1 MAYKDLR
8 DFLNLL
14 EKKGELVRIKEEV
27 DPILEIS
34 EISDRVVKRGGKAL
48 FFENVKG
55 SQFPVVTNLFG
66 TMKRMCLALET
77 DSLDSIG
84 NRISE
89 ILEPKSPLKFIDK
102 LKVLPKLMELSKI
115 FPKIVKNA
123 PCKEVIIKGEDI
135 DLFKLPVL
143 KTWPLDAGRFITLPM
158 VFTKDPVTGI
168 RNCGMYRIQIFNK
181 NTTGMH
187 WHPHKHGAKHYKR
200 AKELGLDKIEAAIA
214 IGSCP
219 AVIYSATAPL
229 PDDIDE
235 MIFAGFLRK
244 KPVELVKCETIDV
257 EVPANSEFVI
267 EGYVDLNEKRIEG
280 PFGDHTGYYSLAD
293 YYPVFHVTCITHR
306 KDAIYPATVVG
317 KPPMEDAYIGKAT
330 ERIFLPLLKKTLPE
344 IVDINLP
351 VEGGFHNFAFVS
363 IDKQYPA
370 HARKVMHA
378 LWGLGQMMFTKIIV
392 IFDKDVN
399 VQNLSEVLW
408 RLGNNIDPK
417 RDIYFVDGPVDA
429 LDHASYLPNIGS
441 KMGIDATKKWK
452 EEGFY
457 REWPDD
463 IEMSRE
469 IKELVDKKWEKYG
482 ID

>member
-8 DFLNLL
+8 DFINRL
-14 EKKGELVRIKEEV
+14 EKENEIIMIKEEV
-27 DPILEIS
+27 DPILEIA
-34 EISDRVVKRGGKAL
+34 EITDRVVKKGGPAL

-66 TMKRMCLALET
+66 SVKRMCLALET
-77 DSLDSIG
+77 ESLDEIG
-84 NRISE
+84 LRIKQ
-89 ILEPKSPLKFIDK
+89 ILEPKTPLNFIDK
-102 LKVLPKLMELSKI
+102 VKMLPKLMELGNI
-115 FPKIVKNA
+115 FPKFVKKA
-123 PCKEVIIKGEDI
+123 PCKEVIIKGNDVN
-135 DLFKLPVL
+135 LFKLPIL
-143 KTWPLDAGRFITLPM
+143 KTWPLDGGRFITLPM
-158 VFTKDPVTGI
+158 IFTKDPETGI
-168 RNCGMYRIQIFNK
+168 RNCGMYRIQVFEK
-181 NTTGMH
+181 NLTGMH

-200 AKELGLDKIEAAIA
+200 AKEKGNDKIEAAIA

-229 PDDIDE
+229 PDDVDE

-244 KPVELVKCETIDV
+244 KPVELVKCETVDI

-280 PFGDHTGYYSLAD
+280 PFGDHTGYYSLED

-306 KDAIYPATVVG
+306 KDAIYPATIVG
-317 KPPMEDAYIGKAT
+317 KPPMEDAYLGKAT

-351 VEGGFHNFAFVS
+351 VEGVFHNFAFVS

-370 HARKVMHA
+370 HAKKVMHA

-399 VQNLSEVLW
+399 VQDMKEVLW

-417 RDIYFVDGPVDA
+417 RDVYFVEGPVDA

-452 EEGFY
+452 EEGFN
-457 REWPDD
+457 REWPSVV
-463 IEMSRE
+463 EMSKE
-469 IKELVDKKWEKYG
+469 IKEMVDKKWTKYG

>member
-8 DFLNLL
+8 NFIDVL
-14 EKKGELVRIKEEV
+14 EKKGLLKRIKEEV

-34 EISDRVVKRGGKAL
+34 EITNRVVKKGGPAL
-48 FFENVKG
+48 FFENVKN
-55 SQFPVVTNLFG
+55 SEFPVVTNLFG
-66 TMKRMCLALET
+66 TMERMCLALET

-84 NRISE
+84 KRITDL
-89 ILEPKSPLKFIDK
+89 LEPKTPAKLLDK
-102 LKVLPKLMELSKI
+102 LKMLPKIMELSKI
-115 FPKIVKNA
+115 FPKIVKEA
-123 PCKEVIIKGEDI
+123 PCKEVILKGEDI
-135 DLFKLPVL
+135 DVFKIPVL
-143 KTWPLDAGRFITLPM
+143 KTWPLDGGRFITLPM
-158 VFTKDPVTGI
+158 VFTKDPITGI
-168 RNCGMYRIQIFNK
+168 RNCGMYRIQLFDEK
-181 NTTGMH
+181 TTGMH
-187 WHPHKHGAKHYKR
+187 WHPHKHGAKHFRK
-200 AKELGLDKIEAAIA
+200 AKEKGLDKIEVAIA

-229 PDDIDE
+229 PDDVDE
-235 MIFAGFLRK
+235 MLFAGFLRK
-244 KPVELVKCETIDV
+244 ESVELVKCETV
-257 EVPANSEFVI
+257 NLEVPANSEFVI
-267 EGYVDLNEKRIEG
+267 EGYVNLNEKRIEG
-280 PFGDHTGYYSLAD
+280 PFGDHTGYYSLED
-293 YYPVFHVTCITHR
+293 EYPVFHITCITHR
-306 KDAIYPATVVG
+306 KDAIYPATIVG
-317 KPPMEDAYIGKAT
+317 KPPMEDAFFGKAT

-399 VQNLSEVLW
+399 VQDMKEVLW

-452 EEGFY
+452 EEGFN
-457 REWPDD
+457 REWPPDV
-463 IEMSRE
+463 EMSEE
-469 IKELVDKKWEKYG
+469 IKRLVDEKWEKYW
-482 ID
+482 IN